1 MGMGSMTIATEA
13 LERQLDRIQSFIPRI
28 DSRVSAIFAITSG
41 QLAIAILN
49 VGINDLKA
57 WWIAI
62 PCVTYVVMALSS
74 IYNLYRCIHPNLLGG
89 QNSLLYFGEIAKLRE
104 AEYIEK
110 MSICTDET
118 FRKDLTCQIW
128 RNSEIVA
135 EKYKYL
141 RRASSTTMIALIP
154 WIIILASVSL
164 ANWKLPV
171 LQH

>member
-1 MGMGSMTIATEA
+1 MDLGSMTIDTEV

-49 VGINDLKA
+49 VGIDDLKA
-57 WWIAI
+57 WWVVL
-62 PCVTYVVMALSS
+62 PCVAYIAMALYS

-89 QNSLLYFGEIAKLRE
+89 QNSLIYFGEIAKLRE

-110 MSICTDET
+110 LTSCSAEM

-141 RRASSTTMIALIP
+141 RRASSVTMVALLP
-154 WIIILASVSL
+154 WIIILVSISL
-164 ANWKLPV
+164 TNWRIPI
-171 LQH
+171 LQP